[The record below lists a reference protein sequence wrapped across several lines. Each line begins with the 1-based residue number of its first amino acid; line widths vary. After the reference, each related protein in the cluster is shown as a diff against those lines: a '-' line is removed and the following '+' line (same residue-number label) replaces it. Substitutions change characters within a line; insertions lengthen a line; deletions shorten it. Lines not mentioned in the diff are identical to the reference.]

1 MLKEHGVD
9 YHYREYTKD
18 PLSRRELEEV
28 FERLGLEPGELLRKR
43 DAANKELGLTGDEPA
58 AQLLDH
64 MAKHPTLLQ
73 RPIAI
78 LDGRAVVGRP
88 VEKLLELIG

>member
-1 MLKEHGVD
+1 MLKEHDVE
-9 YHYREYTKD
+9 YRYREYTRE
-18 PLSRRELEEV
+18 PLSKKELEAV
-28 FERLGLEPGELLRKR
+28 FAMLELEPAALLRKK
-43 DAANKELGLTGDEPA
+43 DAANKELGLTGDESA
-58 AQLLDH
+58 SVLLGH

-88 VEKLLELIG
+88 VEKLLELL